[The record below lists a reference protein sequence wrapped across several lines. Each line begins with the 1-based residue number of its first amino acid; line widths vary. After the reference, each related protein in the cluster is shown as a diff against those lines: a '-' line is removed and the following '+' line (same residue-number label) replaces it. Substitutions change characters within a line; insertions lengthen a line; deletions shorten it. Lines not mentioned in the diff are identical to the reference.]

1 MEWEGSLTPRKRRT
15 ELTAELVLMTPASA
29 HCPSPHCREVLCG
42 SLLSCLTLVKTRRP
56 GTSILCT
63 LMACEGH
70 GCLPRQEEPDRQCLA
85 TLLSH
90 MARVCVLLTSL
101 TGVQEAHRA
110 KAGAG
115 RPVLRPPRPQAAL
128 SSRNAFLSASLLPHC
143 TWGAAH
149 GASPSRADG
158 STVCGFLILC
168 GERAR
173 WCR

>member
-101 TGVQEAHRA
+101 TGIQEAHRA

-115 RPVLRPPRPQAAL
+115 RPVLRPPCP
-128 SSRNAFLSASLLPHC
+128 P
-143 TWGAAH
+143 GM
-149 GASPSRADG
+149 PSCLHPFCP
-158 STVCGFLILC
+158 TVPGEQPTEPPLAGLMGPLCVGF
-168 GERAR
+168 
-173 WCR
+173 